1 MDTIFALINRLTTK
15 PGKRAEVVR
24 ILLDSGERFADEPA
38 CLLYLVS
45 EDATN
50 PDVIWVQDLWTSEQ
64 EHAAALAAPEL
75 RPYIERTLPL
85 LEGMPV
91 QVELNIA
98 GGKTPYS

>member
-1 MDTIFALINRLTTK
+1 METMFALINRLTAK

-24 ILLDSGERFADEPA
+24 ILLDSGERFGDNPA

-45 EDATN
+45 EDADDA
-50 PDVIWVQDLWTSEQ
+50 DVIWVQDLWTSEQ

-75 RPYIERTLPL
+75 RSYIERALPL

-91 QVELNIA
+91 QIGLDLA
-98 GGKTPYS
+98 GGKAPRT